1 MKKRLPVLTNLLAPI
16 AVFALLVLQ
25 ATNAAAQAYPNKPIR
40 WLVPFSAGGPTDILA
55 RAIAPK
61 LSESLGVPVIV
72 ENKVGA
78 GGSLAMDAVAKAA
91 PDGYTIGMGHSG
103 TQSINPHL
111 YSKLPYD
118 SLKDFAPVTPVVSY
132 VNVLVV
138 NPAIPVKS
146 VAELV
151 AYAKANPAKVSF
163 ASGGTGATNHLS
175 GELLKAVT
183 GAPMLHVPY
192 KGSAPALVDVIAG
205 NATCMFDILVTS
217 LPQIRAGKVRAL
229 AVTSAKRSAYAPE
242 IPTMRESGIEGYEE
256 AGSDLWF
263 GVLAP
268 AGTPRPIVERLNAE
282 LVKALRTP
290 EVGERIR
297 VQAYDVWTLSPDEFS
312 AFLRT
317 DHARWGKVVKFA
329 GAKAD

>member
-1 MKKRLPVLTNLLAPI
+1 MKHWLKLI
-16 AVFALLVLQ
+16 AVFAFASGHAL
-25 ATNAAAQAYPNKPIR
+25 AQPYPNKPIR
-40 WLVPFSAGGPTDILA
+40 WLIPFSAGGPTDVLA

-111 YSKLPYD
+111 YAKLPYD
-118 SLKDFAPVTPVVSY
+118 PVKDFAPVTPVVSY

-138 NPAIPVKS
+138 NPNVPVKT

-151 AYAKANPAKVSF
+151 AYATANPDKVSF

-192 KGSAPALVDVIAG
+192 KGSAPALVDVMAG

-217 LPQIRAGKVRAL
+217 LPQIRGGKVRAL
-229 AVTSAKRSAYAPE
+229 AVTSAKRSSYAPD
-242 IPTMRESGIEGYEE
+242 IPTMRESGITGYEE

-268 AGTPRPIVERLNAE
+268 AGTPKPVIDRLHAE
-282 LVKALRTP
+282 LVKALKTP
-290 EVGERIR
+290 EVSERIR
-297 VQAYDVWTLSPDEFS
+297 AQAYDVWTLAPEEFS
-312 AFLRT
+312 NFLRT
-317 DHARWGKVVKFA
+317 DFARWGKVVKFA

>member
-1 MKKRLPVLTNLLAPI
+1 MKLWLRLV
-16 AVFALLVLQ
+16 AVFALCSGQ
-25 ATNAAAQAYPNKPIR
+25 AFAQPYPSKPVR
-40 WLVPFSAGGPTDILA
+40 WLIPFSAGGPTDVLA

-61 LSESLGVPVIV
+61 LSESLGVPVVV

-78 GGSLAMDAVAKAA
+78 GGSLAMDAVAKAV

-111 YSKLPYD
+111 YAKLPYD
-118 SLKDFAPVTPVVSY
+118 SLKDFAPITPVVSY

-138 NPAIPVKS
+138 NPNIPVRT
-146 VAELV
+146 VAELA
-151 AYAKANPAKVSF
+151 AYAKANPDKVSF

-192 KGSAPALVDVIAG
+192 KGSAPALVDVMSG
-205 NATCMFDILVTS
+205 NATFMFDILVTS
-217 LPQIRAGKVRAL
+217 LPQIRAGKVRPL
-229 AVTSAKRSAYAPE
+229 AVTSAKRSGYAPD

-263 GVLAP
+263 GVFAP
-268 AGTPRPIVERLNAE
+268 AGTPKPIVERLNAE

-290 EVGERIR
+290 EVSERIR
-297 VQAYDVWTLSPDEFS
+297 VQAYDAWTLSPEDFM

>member
-1 MKKRLPVLTNLLAPI
+1 MNLFLKLI
-16 AVFALLVLQ
+16 AVFALTSGQVF
-25 ATNAAAQAYPNKPIR
+25 AQAFPNKPIR
-40 WLVPFSAGGPTDILA
+40 LLIPFSAGGPTDVLA

-78 GGSLAMDAVAKAA
+78 GGSLAMDAVAKAP

-103 TQSINPHL
+103 TQSINAHL

-118 SLKDFAPVTPVVSY
+118 PLKDFAPITPVVSY
-132 VNVLVV
+132 VNVLVC
-138 NPAIPVKS
+138 NPNVPVKT

-151 AYAKANPAKVSF
+151 AFAKANPDKVSF

-175 GELLKAVT
+175 GELLKAMT

-192 KGSAPALVDVIAG
+192 KGSAPALVDVMAG

-217 LPQIRAGKVRAL
+217 LPQIRGGKVRAL
-229 AVTSAKRSAYAPE
+229 AVTSAKRSGYAPD
-242 IPTMRESGIEGYEE
+242 IPTMRESGITGYEE

-268 AGTPRPIVERLNAE
+268 AGTSKPIVDRLNAE
-282 LVKALRTP
+282 LVKALKTP
-290 EVGERIR
+290 EVSERIR
-297 VQAYDVWTLSPDEFS
+297 AQAYDVWTLSPEEFAS
-312 AFLRT
+312 FLRT